1 LTVVYSVL
9 ILFTIKKATS
19 DLAQGGKKMSRL
31 YRVGILVLGMMLM
44 FSATTWAK
52 PRVAVMDFDNK
63 SGYGGWRLGQG
74 ASDMLSTEMVKIGK
88 FRMMERERIASIIKE
103 QRLGT
108 SGLVNASTAAQ
119 IGKIIGVEYIITGAV
134 TQYGESRSGGGGRGV
149 NVGTRGYSAAVDIRL
164 VDTTTGEIVFADS
177 ASHSLASVSVR
188 VFGIGGG
195 ESFDEK
201 KATDALREAIRE
213 LANKI
218 TAVSLSSTEQTG
230 KSASVTD
237 TDKTVIADVD
247 GKTVTLNKGK
257 EAGYSVGQEVGV
269 YRQSKIIKDPA
280 TGKVLNVRYDKMGV
294 IKITKV
300 DSGFAEGVTIN
311 GSGFQVND
319 EIREP

>member
-1 LTVVYSVL
+1 
-9 ILFTIKKATS
+9 
-19 DLAQGGKKMSRL
+19 MSRL

-44 FSATTWAK
+44 FSVTTWAK

-108 SGLVNASTAAQ
+108 SGLVNPSTAAQ

-149 NVGTRGYSAAVDIRL
+149 NVGTRGYNAAVDIRL

-201 KATDALREAIRE
+201 KATDALREAIKE

-218 TAVSLSSTEQTG
+218 ASVSISSTEQTG
-230 KSASVTD
+230 KSTSVTD
-237 TDKTVIADVD
+237 IDKTVIADID

-280 TGKVLNVRYDKMGV
+280 TGKVLNVRYDKLGV
-294 IKITKV
+294 IKITKA
-300 DSGFAEGVTIN
+300 DSGFAEGIAIS